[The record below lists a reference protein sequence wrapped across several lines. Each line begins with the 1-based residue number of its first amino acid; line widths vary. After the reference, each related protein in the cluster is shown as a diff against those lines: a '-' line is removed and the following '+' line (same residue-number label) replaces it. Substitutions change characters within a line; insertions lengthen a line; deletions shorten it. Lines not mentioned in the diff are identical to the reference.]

1 MQLAYYVTAF
11 LVGML
16 RYRAAV
22 DDTYIGLVV
31 YSHALESALLELAGD
46 GGTLREIE
54 LTTQCMKTNSTLHKS

>member
-1 MQLAYYVTAF
+1 
-11 LVGML
+11 ML

-22 DDTYIGLVV
+22 NDTYVGLVV
-31 YSHALESALLELAGD
+31 YSHALESTLLELAGD